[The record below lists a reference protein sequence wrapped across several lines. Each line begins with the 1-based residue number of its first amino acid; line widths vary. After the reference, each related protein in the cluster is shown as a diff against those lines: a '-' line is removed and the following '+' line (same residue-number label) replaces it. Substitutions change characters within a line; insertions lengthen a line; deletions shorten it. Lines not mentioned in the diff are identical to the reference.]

1 MPAFAKNLSKV
12 TRFPARPTVLA
23 LAIAASLS
31 AQAQVIEPSPRSE
44 TSSTAVVSTTADAE
58 FRSIGIINS
67 GESYFE
73 NYGSSGK
80 PVSADGRAV
89 IGTSYYYDSLND
101 RDVDGAFRWT
111 AAGGYQ
117 SLGSLGGNR
126 TYAVAISA
134 DGSTV
139 VGEARDSSGTDQAF
153 RWTAAGGMLGLGAL
167 EEGYDSFAV
176 AVSADGNVVVG
187 NSSTSNNNHAFRWT
201 QAGGMVDLG
210 DLSGLQDRSRYS
222 QANGVSADGST
233 VVGYSY
239 NADNN
244 QRAFRWTASGGMA
257 NLGVLEGGSYS
268 DALGTSKTGDVVFGQ
283 SNTPQ
288 GQQAFRWTQADG
300 MVGLGHLGGNY
311 SYATAMNPDGTVVVG
326 QSQTASIEGFGSQ
339 VHAFRWTLA
348 GGMSDLGTLGGSYSR
363 ATDLSADGEVVVGF
377 SNSKDGPGQV
387 FRWTQA
393 TGMQSVPDWLKANGV
408 TVAEDWRLA
417 DGGEVYTNATGNVV
431 VGEGRNPEN
440 TNEIWLA
447 RVGPYGS
454 GAVSLA
460 EVQQS
465 LAETS
470 VAGQSAITATN
481 TVLNGAQSR
490 PLDRRVASGKKT
502 FWVAGDWGTDDHGD
516 RDGSLGL
523 AELGLGYNYGMVQVN
538 GTLGQTWS
546 RQNTNLNGLVK
557 TKGTYLSA
565 EALVPLTG
573 QWWATF
579 TATAHQG
586 QADLR
591 RAYLNAGTRD
601 TSVGETD
608 MDTWALRARAEWDKG
623 LRWGA
628 IEASP
633 YVDLSYAESKMD
645 GYTEVGGGFPARFD
659 ARKEKSTELRL
670 GVNLAR
676 PLSNMTLFGTAEV
689 VHRFER
695 FGARSSGEMLGLF
708 AFDLE
713 GVRNQQTWL
722 RTGLGLSGKLGGGT
736 ATASINLTTKGEAPS
751 AWLGLRWQIAF

>member
-1 MPAFAKNLSKV
+1 MPAFAKNLSK
-12 TRFPARPTVLA
+12 TNRFPARPSLLA
-23 LAIAASLS
+23 LAIAASLPV
-31 AQAQVIEPSPRSE
+31 QAQVLAPRPVSQ

-67 GESYFE
+67 GQSYFQ
-73 NYGSSGK
+73 NYGSSAK

-89 IGTSYYYDSLND
+89 IGTTYYEDSLND
-101 RDVDGAFRWT
+101 DNVDSAFRWT

-126 TYAVAISA
+126 TYAIAISA
-134 DGSTV
+134 DGGTV
-139 VGEARDSSGTDQAF
+139 VGESRNSDDLDQAF
-153 RWTAAGGMLGLGAL
+153 RWTASGGMLSLGAL
-167 EEGYDSFAV
+167 EAGFSSYAV

-187 NSSTSNNNHAFRWT
+187 NSSTSNNSHAFRWT

-210 DLSGLQDRSRYS
+210 DLSGRQDRTGYS

-233 VVGYSY
+233 VVGYSFD
-239 NADNN
+239 AQSD
-244 QRAFRWTASGGMA
+244 QRAFRWTESGGMA

-268 DALGTSKTGDVVFGQ
+268 DARGTSKTGDVVFGRSGT
-283 SNTPQ
+283 SN
-288 GQQAFRWTQADG
+288 GNQAFRWTQASG
-300 MVGLGHLGGNY
+300 MVSLGTLGGNY
-311 SYATAMNPDGTVVVG
+311 SNASAMNPDGTVLVG
-326 QSQTASIEGFGSQ
+326 GSNLANNQ
-339 VHAFRWTLA
+339 YHAFRWTLA
-348 GGMSDLGTLGGSYSR
+348 GGMADLGTLGSSYSF
-363 ATDLSADGEVVVGF
+363 ASDLSADGSVVVGV
-377 SNSKDGPGQV
+377 SSTEEGPNQV
-387 FRWTQA
+387 FRWSQA
-393 TGMQSVPDWLKANGV
+393 TGMQSVTDWLSANGV

-417 DGGEVYTNATGNVV
+417 DGGEVAYTNATGNVV
-431 VGEGRNPEN
+431 VGQGRNPEGQ
-440 TNEIWLA
+440 NEIWLA

-454 GAVSLA
+454 GAVTLA

-490 PLDRRVASGKKT
+490 PLDRRVDAGKKT
-502 FWVAGDWGTDDHGD
+502 FWVAGDWGTDDHGE

-591 RAYLNAGTRD
+591 RAYLNAGVRD
-601 TSVGETD
+601 TSAGDTD

-676 PLSNMTLFGTAEV
+676 PLSNMSLFGTAEV

-736 ATASINLTTKGEAPS
+736 ATASVNLTTKGEAPS